1 MFKRCLSTKSLH
13 RAKECYRQL
22 DICFASACR
31 IRCIE
36 RVERRKHTGCE

>member
-13 RAKECYRQL
+13 RVKKCRHRPC
-22 DICFASACR
+22 ICFASACR
-31 IRCIE
+31 IRRIE